1 MKGGWSPLGRI
12 QAPIDPERRLPE
24 PFPGSSIADDM
35 KFQKFWD
42 SMLGEQGLRE
52 MQEGVKVQ
60 EERGQEERGQEE
72 RGQDEKGQDENGREG
87 KGQDENGKEEEI
99 GQEEENGQKDKIK
112 KIGMDA
118 TVNMTKGKK
127 NESEAAEEDG
137 KEDWEGKVRA
147 GIEED
152 EWIDIHDN
160 AENAGLNGS
169 PVMGKM
175 KRVRLN
181 AKRRAAAKKAADGE
195 EWEDEPVV
203 SGMLAMAKDEGK
215 DKVTAKVP
223 KIAGKGEASLPPGPP
238 APQAK
243 KKRAPVGLPPKPQ
256 ITELPTTKSS
266 GNPRS
271 TPGATANASPGAGS
285 IPPPPKKPTRCKG
298 SVRRASSYSILPVP
312 TMAIDYTKKKNFEL
326 ETLLKARSL
335 PHTGKKALLIARLQ
349 KYDAEKFEGESDWE
363 DEGAM
368 VESANTTAIVA
379 GGSDQLT
386 KPTAMPKQV
395 VTSDPS
401 KAKVLTNASKAAEA
415 DKGKTGAAIAQPGPQ
430 RSILQNAPTVS
441 GPFTGFGQP
450 SAGAVGARPSHQR
463 SILENVP
470 KISGPFTGFGQP
482 SADSTDAGPI
492 IQGPMFRRKASLPA
506 PVPLGIKGQSGGIP
520 LQDAV
525 SAAMKHATGDKMEG
539 KKPTTGFRGS
549 SFEPWPMPKR

>member
-1 MKGGWSPLGRI
+1 MKGGWSPLGRS

-24 PFPGSSIADDM
+24 PISGSSIADDM
-35 KFQKFWD
+35 NFQKFWD
-42 SMLGEQGLRE
+42 SILGEQGIRE

-60 EERGQEERGQEE
+60 EERGQEERGQ
-72 RGQDEKGQDENGREG
+72 DEKGQEENGREG
-87 KGQDENGKEEEI
+87 KGRDENGKEEET
-99 GQEEENGQKDKIK
+99 GKEEKNGQKDKIK

-118 TVNMTKGKK
+118 TIDMTKGKK

-137 KEDWEGKVRA
+137 KEDWEGKVKA

-169 PVMGKM
+169 PVMGKK
-175 KRVRLN
+175 KRFRQN
-181 AKRRAAAKKAADGE
+181 AKRRAAAKKAAAGE
-195 EWEDEPVV
+195 EWEDEPVIR
-203 SGMLAMAKDEGK
+203 GMFAMAKDEGK
-215 DKVTAKVP
+215 DKVTAQVP

-238 APQAK
+238 APQAE
-243 KKRAPVGLPPKPQ
+243 KKRAPVGLTPKPQ
-256 ITELPTTKSS
+256 FTGLPTTKSS

-271 TPGATANASPGAGS
+271 PPGATAIASPGAGS
-285 IPPPPKKPTRCKG
+285 IPPPPKKPTRRKG
-298 SVRRASSYSILPVP
+298 SVRPASTYSIFPAP
-312 TMAIDYTKKKNFEL
+312 TMAINYTKKKNFEL

-335 PHTGKKALLIARLQ
+335 PHTGKKALLIARLR

-368 VESANTTAIVA
+368 VESANTTATVA

-401 KAKVLTNASKAAEA
+401 KAKVLTNVSKAAQA

-430 RSILQNAPTVS
+430 RSILHNVPTVS

-450 SAGAVGARPSHQR
+450 SAGAVDARPS
-463 SILENVP
+463 SILQNVP
-470 KISGPFTGFGQP
+470 TISGPFSGFGQP
-482 SADSTDAGPI
+482 SPDSTDAGPI

-506 PVPLGIKGQSGGIP
+506 PVPLSIKGQSGGIP

-539 KKPTTGFRGS
+539 KKPTAGFRGS